1 MRLSANLPSPRPPAV
16 RNEPCGA
23 VAPSIL
29 LGAELKK
36 TVFLTGA
43 VALVSTS
50 HAGAQDPAG
59 NATMLERIVI
69 TTPLRR
75 ETTLERSTSS
85 VTVID
90 RQSIERSAAPDLP
103 SLLKSYTGVS
113 IVSYGGQGAASNL
126 YLRGMS
132 ASQTLVLVNG
142 VRAGS
147 ATTGTASLGNIPL
160 DLIERI
166 EVAKGAH
173 SAQYGSDAMGGVV
186 NIITRQGGPCAE
198 GRDSCGSVTAGV
210 SHPWGGTLS
219 GNVRGQSAS
228 GVDYSLGG
236 SLIGTHGYDFT
247 APTAYG
253 HEPDDDGFLLGSI
266 NASLSKRFDW
276 GRVYGDAVLA
286 RSRSQYDDAYPG
298 ANEVDTTSFAGK
310 LGTEIKHSDDWSSTV
325 ELSSSLDRSRNF
337 RDGVAGDNRFN
348 SSRYGL
354 FASTTRNFDTGS
366 VAHVLT
372 GGAEVYREQVD
383 STVNFDVSARTLAAV
398 FSQYSLSHDAL
409 SIDSGIR
416 YDHNGQFGGATTY
429 NVGASYEILPDLRL
443 RSSYATGFRAP
454 SFNELYYPNY
464 SNPNLKPEKSRSYE
478 VGVNW
483 QAGADTNL
491 DVAFYQTWLTDAI
504 ASNPPTYLPFNV
516 ASARITGFEAA
527 LAHRFSTEWSGRVTI
542 DVREPLNQ
550 DNGKYIPYRD
560 RLKAMAEVT
569 YSPTE
574 QMELTTR
581 VLYGAARYANA
592 TNTVKLPDYVTVD
605 FTALYTLDA
614 TSQVKF
620 AVENLFDAD
629 YSTVTDY
636 RAPGRTFNLSI
647 TRTF

>member
-1 MRLSANLPSPRPPAV
+1 MNLAARHCAV
-16 RNEPCGA
+16 DP
-23 VAPSIL
+23 
-29 LGAELKK
+29 LGAEVKRILLLAGT
-36 TVFLTGA
+36 TVLA
-43 VALVSTS
+43 STS
-50 HAGAQDPAG
+50 HSDAQDPAG

-85 VTVID
+85 ITVID

-113 IVSYGGQGAASNL
+113 IVSYGGQGASTNL

-132 ASQTLVLVNG
+132 ASQTLVLING
-142 VRAGS
+142 VRAS
-147 ATTGTASLGNIPL
+147 SVTTGTASLGNIPL
-160 DLIERI
+160 DSIERI
-166 EVAKGAH
+166 EIAKGAH

-186 NIITRQGGPCAE
+186 NIITKQGGSCAD
-198 GRDSCGSVTAGV
+198 GRNSCGSVTAGV

-219 GNVRGQSAS
+219 GNVQGRSAS
-228 GVDYSLGG
+228 GVDYSFGG
-236 SLIGTHGYDFT
+236 NLIGTRGYDFT
-247 APTAYG
+247 LPTAFG
-253 HEPDDDGFLLGSI
+253 HEPDDDGFLLGSM
-266 NASLSKRFDW
+266 NASLSKQFDW
-276 GRVYGDAVLA
+276 GRIYGDALVA
-286 RSRSQYDDAYPG
+286 RSRGQYDASFPL

-310 LGTEIKHSDDWSSTV
+310 LGTEIRHYENWSSTV
-325 ELSSSLDRSRNF
+325 ELSSSVDRSRNF
-337 RDGVAGDNRFN
+337 RDGVAGNDRFN
-348 SSRYGL
+348 SIRYGL
-354 FASTTRNFDTGS
+354 FASTQKSFDTDAVS
-366 VAHVLT
+366 HVLT

-383 STVNFDVSARTLAAV
+383 STVDFDVTARTLAAV
-398 FSQYSLSHDAL
+398 FSQYSLSYEAL
-409 SIDSGIR
+409 TVDSGIR

-429 NVGASYEILPDLRL
+429 NVGASYEILPDLTL

-464 SNPNLKPEKSRSYE
+464 SNPNLKPEKSKSYE
-478 VGVNW
+478 VGLNW

-516 ASARITGFEAA
+516 AKARITGFEAA
-527 LAHRFSTEWSGRVTI
+527 LAHRFSTEWSGKVSVDI
-542 DVREPLNQ
+542 REPLNQ
-550 DNGKYIPYRD
+550 DTGKYIPYRD
-560 RLKAMAEVT
+560 RLKAMAEII

-574 QMELTTR
+574 ELDLTTR

-592 TNTVKLPDYVTVD
+592 ANTVKLPDYVTVD
-605 FTALYTLDA
+605 FTALYALDA
-614 TSQVKF
+614 ASQVKF

-636 RAPGRTFNLSI
+636 RAPGRTFNLSF

>member
-1 MRLSANLPSPRPPAV
+1 M
-16 RNEPCGA
+16 
-23 VAPSIL
+23 
-29 LGAELKK
+29 KK
-36 TVFLTGA
+36 TVVLAGA

-59 NATMLERIVI
+59 TMLERIVS

-113 IVSYGGQGAASNL
+113 VVSYGGQGAAANL

-142 VRAGS
+142 VRAS
-147 ATTGTASLGNIPL
+147 SVTTGTASLGNIPL
-160 DLIERI
+160 DSIERI
-166 EVAKGAH
+166 EIAKGAH

-186 NIITRQGGPCAE
+186 NIITKQGGLCAD
-198 GRDSCGSVTAGV
+198 GRSACGSITAGV
-210 SHPWGGTLS
+210 THPWGGYVS
-219 GNVRGQSAS
+219 AGVQGQSES
-228 GVDYSLGG
+228 GVNYALGG
-236 SLIGTHGYDFT
+236 QFLGTRGYDFT
-247 APTAYG
+247 LPTAFG
-253 HEPDDDGFLLGSI
+253 HEPDDDGFLLGSA
-266 NASLSKRFDW
+266 NASLSKQFDW
-276 GRVYGDAVLA
+276 GRIYGDALIA
-286 RSRSQYDDAYPG
+286 RSRSQYDSSYPS
-298 ANEVDTTSFAGK
+298 ADEVDTTSFAGK
-310 LGTEIKHSDDWSSTV
+310 LGTEIEHSDDWSSTL
-325 ELSSSLDRSRNF
+325 ELSSSVDRSRNF
-337 RDGVAGDNRFN
+337 RDGVAGDSRFN

-354 FASTTRNFDTGS
+354 FASTRKNFDTGAVS
-366 VAHVLT
+366 HVLT

-383 STVNFDVSARTLAAV
+383 STVGYDVTSRTLAAV
-398 FSQYSLSHDAL
+398 FSQYSLSYDAL
-409 SIDSGIR
+409 TIDSGIR
-416 YDHNGQFGGATTY
+416 YDHNGQFGDATTY
-429 NVGASYEILPDLRL
+429 NVGGSYEILSDLTL

-478 VGVNW
+478 VGLNW
-483 QAGADTNL
+483 RASAATSL
-491 DVAFYQTWLTDAI
+491 DVAFYQSWLTDAI

-516 ASARITGFEAA
+516 AKARVSGFEAA
-527 LAHRFSTEWSGRVTI
+527 LAHRFSTEWNGKVSL

-574 QMELTTR
+574 ELDLTTR

-592 TNTVKLPDYVTVD
+592 ANTVKLPDYVTVD
-605 FTALYTLDA
+605 FTALYALDA
-614 TSQVKF
+614 TAQVKF
-620 AVENLFDAD
+620 AVENLLDAD

-636 RAPGRTFNLSI
+636 RAPGRTFNLSFS
-647 TRTF
+647 RTF

>member
-1 MRLSANLPSPRPPAV
+1 
-16 RNEPCGA
+16 
-23 VAPSIL
+23 
-29 LGAELKK
+29 LKK
-36 TVFLTGA
+36 TFLLAST
-43 VALVSTS
+43 ALLAFAS
-50 HAGAQDPAG
+50 HAGAQNNNIPG

-85 VTVID
+85 VTVVD
-90 RQSIERSAAPDLP
+90 RESIEHSAAPDLP

-132 ASQTLVLVNG
+132 ASQTLVLING
-142 VRAGS
+142 VRASS

-160 DLIERI
+160 ESIERI

-186 NIITRQGGPCAE
+186 NIITRQGGPCAD
-198 GRDSCGSVTAGV
+198 GRNSCGSVTAGV
-210 SHPWGGTLS
+210 SYPWGGTLS
-219 GNVRGQSAS
+219 GNVRGQSRS

-236 SLIGTHGYDFT
+236 SLTGTRGYDFT
-247 APTAYG
+247 LPTAYG

-266 NASLSKRFDW
+266 NASVSKQFDW
-276 GRVYGDAVLA
+276 GRIYGDALLA
-286 RSRSQYDDAYPG
+286 RSRGQYDDSYPG

-310 LGTEIKHSDDWSSTV
+310 LGTEIRHSEDWSSTV
-325 ELSSSLDRSRNF
+325 ELSSSVDRSRNF
-337 RDGVAGDNRFN
+337 RDGVAGDGRFN

-354 FASTTRNFDTGS
+354 FASSTKNFDTGA

-372 GGAEVYREQVD
+372 GGAEIYREQVN
-383 STVNFDVSARTLAAV
+383 STVNFDVKARTLAAV
-398 FSQYSLSHDAL
+398 FSQYSLSYEAL
-409 SIDSGIR
+409 TIDSGIR

-464 SNPNLKPEKSRSYE
+464 SNPNLKPEKSKSYE
-478 VGVNW
+478 IGLNW
-483 QAGADTNL
+483 QASADTNL

-516 ASARITGFEAA
+516 AKARITGFEAA
-527 LAHRFSTEWSGRVTI
+527 LAHRFSTEWSGKVSL
-542 DVREPLNQ
+542 DVRQPLNQ
-550 DNGKYIPYRD
+550 DNDKYIPYRD

-574 QMELTTR
+574 QLDLTTR
-581 VLYGAARYANA
+581 LLYGAARYANA
-592 TNTVKLPDYVTVD
+592 ANTTKLPDYVTVD
-605 FTALYTLDA
+605 FTALYALDA
-614 TSQVKF
+614 SSQVKF

-636 RAPGRTFNLSI
+636 RAPGRTFNLSL

>member
-1 MRLSANLPSPRPPAV
+1 
-16 RNEPCGA
+16 
-23 VAPSIL
+23 
-29 LGAELKK
+29 
-36 TVFLTGA
+36 
-43 VALVSTS
+43 
-50 HAGAQDPAG
+50 
-59 NATMLERIVI
+59 MLERIVI

-75 ETTLERSTSS
+75 ETSLARSTSS

-90 RQSIERSAAPDLP
+90 RESIERSAAPDLP

-113 IVSYGGQGAASNL
+113 IVSYGGQGAATNL

-132 ASQTLVLVNG
+132 ASQTLVLING
-142 VRAGS
+142 VRAS
-147 ATTGTASLGNIPL
+147 SVTTGTASLGNIPL
-160 DLIERI
+160 DSIERI

-186 NIITRQGGPCAE
+186 NVITKQGGPCAD
-198 GRDSCGSVTAGV
+198 GNNSCGSVTVGV

-219 GNVRGQSAS
+219 GNVRGRGAS

-236 SLIGTHGYDFT
+236 SLIGTRGYDFT
-247 APTAYG
+247 LPSAFG

-266 NASLSKRFDW
+266 NASLSKQFDW
-276 GRVYGDAVLA
+276 GRIYGDALTA
-286 RSRSQYDDAYPG
+286 RSRGQYDAAYPG

-310 LGTEIKHSDDWSSTV
+310 LGTEIRHSADWSSTV
-325 ELSSSLDRSRNF
+325 ELSSSVDRSRNF
-337 RDGVAGDNRFN
+337 RDGVTGRDRFN
-348 SSRYGL
+348 SSRYGI
-354 FASTTRNFDTGS
+354 FASTQKHFDTGAVS
-366 VAHVLT
+366 HVLS

-383 STVNFDVSARTLAAV
+383 STVDFDVTARTLAAV
-398 FSQYSLSHDAL
+398 FSQYSLSYEAL
-409 SIDSGIR
+409 TIDSGIR

-429 NVGASYEILPDLRL
+429 NVGASYEILPDLTL

-478 VGVNW
+478 VGLNW
-483 QAGADTNL
+483 QAGTDTNL

-516 ASARITGFEAA
+516 AKARITGFEAA
-527 LAHRFSTEWSGRVTI
+527 LAHRFNTEWSGKVTV

-560 RLKAMAEVT
+560 RFKATAEAT

-574 QMELTTR
+574 QLDLTTR
-581 VLYGAARYANA
+581 VLYGAARYADA
-592 TNTVKLPDYVTVD
+592 GNTVKLPDYVTVD
-605 FTALYTLDA
+605 FTALYALDA
-614 TSQVKF
+614 ASQVKF

-636 RAPGRTFNLSI
+636 RAPGRTFNLSF

>member
-1 MRLSANLPSPRPPAV
+1 MKTTL
-16 RNEPCGA
+16 
-23 VAPSIL
+23 IL
-29 LGAELKK
+29 A
-36 TVFLTGA
+36 GA
-43 VALVSTS
+43 VALVSTN
-50 HAGAQDPAG
+50 HARAQAPAG

-113 IVSYGGQGAASNL
+113 IVSYGGQGASTNL

-142 VRAGS
+142 VRAS
-147 ATTGTASLGNIPL
+147 SVTTGTASLGNIPL
-160 DLIERI
+160 DSIERI
-166 EVAKGAH
+166 EIAKGTH

-186 NIITRQGGPCAE
+186 NIITKQGGPCAD
-198 GRDSCGSVTAGV
+198 GRNSCGSVTAGV

-219 GNVRGQSAS
+219 GNVRGRSAS
-228 GVDYSLGG
+228 GVDYSFGG
-236 SLIGTHGYDFT
+236 SLIGTRGYDFT
-247 APTAYG
+247 LPTAFG
-253 HEPDDDGFLLGSI
+253 HEPDDDGFLLGSM
-266 NASLSKRFDW
+266 NASLSKQFDW
-276 GRVYGDAVLA
+276 GRIYGDALVA
-286 RSRSQYDDAYPG
+286 RSRGQYDASFPL

-310 LGTEIKHSDDWSSTV
+310 LGTEIRHSENWSSTV
-325 ELSSSLDRSRNF
+325 ELSSSVDRSRNF
-337 RDGVAGDNRFN
+337 RDGVAGNDRFN

-354 FASTTRNFDTGS
+354 FASTQKSFDTGAVS
-366 VAHVLT
+366 HVLT

-383 STVNFDVSARTLAAV
+383 STVDFDVTARTLAAV
-398 FSQYSLSHDAL
+398 FSQYSLSYEAL
-409 SIDSGIR
+409 TVDSGIR

-429 NVGASYEILPDLRL
+429 NVGASYEILPDLTL

-478 VGVNW
+478 IGLSW

-516 ASARITGFEAA
+516 AKARITGFEAV
-527 LAHRFSTEWSGRVTI
+527 LAHRFSTEWSGKVSVDI
-542 DVREPLNQ
+542 REPLNQ

-574 QMELTTR
+574 QLDLTTR

-605 FTALYTLDA
+605 FTALYALDTA
-614 TSQVKF
+614 SQVKF

-629 YSTVTDY
+629 HSTVTDY
-636 RAPGRTFNLSI
+636 RAPGRTFNLSF